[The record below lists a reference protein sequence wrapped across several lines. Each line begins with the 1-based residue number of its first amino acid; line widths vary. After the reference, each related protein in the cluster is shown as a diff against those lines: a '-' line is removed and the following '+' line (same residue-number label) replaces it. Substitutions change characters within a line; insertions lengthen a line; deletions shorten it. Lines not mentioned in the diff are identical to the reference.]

1 MRLQPIPPQNQE
13 KKIKI
18 QFPISTLEC
27 PPEQSI
33 SSPRTLFASS
43 IGMRDLGVMSAR
55 LGAQKKKK
63 KPHQEQQN
71 KQVQMEENS
80 SGKGLDDK
88 AAAGE
93 TRRSSKVEDG
103 RTEE

>member
-33 SSPRTLFASS
+33 SSPRTSFASS

-63 KPHQEQQN
+63 THQEQQN
-71 KQVQMEENS
+71 KQLQMEENS